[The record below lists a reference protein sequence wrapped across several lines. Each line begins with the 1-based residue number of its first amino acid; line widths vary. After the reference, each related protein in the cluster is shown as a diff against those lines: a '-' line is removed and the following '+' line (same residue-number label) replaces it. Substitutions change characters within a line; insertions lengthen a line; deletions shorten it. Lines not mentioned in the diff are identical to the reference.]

1 MADSSS
7 FRRTGPETGEP
18 VSPPPLP
25 GTLHKAVQALAIE
38 PLSMALSVTG
48 RKAYDVMIWLAQR
61 GRPGADGGY
70 SSPVSAILKGF
81 GSTTKASER
90 VQRYIEQMVQTTVIW
105 RPLAPSDAN
114 ALTLDGFELPGGDR
128 SGTALQE
135 EARTFPLLAEARLYK
150 RAGEWWVTWYY
161 PPSIAEQI
169 IDPDRWAQ
177 IELNSIARLSTYTA
191 VALYEICARY
201 KDSPGGLTSRH
212 EPDHWTKVL
221 REGGGLK
228 AREFRKF
235 KSELLLPAIRDIND
249 KTELLIE
256 LVEHR
261 RGAVLEAVQFKVA
274 RKPAPQAARA
284 KPVEPADVSLALR
297 AAQWG
302 IREIDLDPL
311 LVRHGEDR
319 VAEALDALAAHV
331 ESQRGGPVRKP
342 AAYLTAILAKKQA
355 PPSTDVPAS
364 GGTRRV
370 GTKTGDTSDVG
381 SAAPVVLQV
390 HDAMP
395 APALVQQQE
404 RERQVEV
411 WRQQRLREIR
421 EAFALEPPER
431 KAAILA
437 QVRQQHPLLAASPA
451 VRRRLDAG
459 EWESPLVSHVVLD
472 VYATLQHGPHWK
484 EPADLDLVMAGVQA
498 QRGR

>member
-1 MADSSS
+1 MADPNPNL
-7 FRRTGPETGEP
+7 RTDSEAGEP
-18 VSPPPLP
+18 ASPPHLP

-61 GRPGADGGY
+61 GRLGPDGGY
-70 SSPVSAILKGF
+70 ASPVSAILKGF
-81 GSTTKASER
+81 GSSTKASER

-105 RPLAPSDAN
+105 RPLAPSDASS
-114 ALTLDGFELPGGDR
+114 LTLDGFELPGAA
-128 SGTALQE
+128 SGAAIQE

-150 RAGEWWVTWYY
+150 RGGEWWVTWYY

-177 IELNSIARLSTYTA
+177 LELNSIARLSTYTG

-235 KSELLLPAIRDIND
+235 KSELLLPAIRDINE
-249 KTELLIE
+249 KTELQVE

-261 RGAVLEAVQFKVA
+261 RGSVLETVQFKVA
-274 RKPAPQAARA
+274 RKPTERARPA
-284 KPVEPADVSLALR
+284 PVEPADVSLALR

-302 IREIDLDPL
+302 IREADLDPL
-311 LVRHGEDR
+311 IVRHGEAR
-319 VAEALDALAAHV
+319 VAEGLDALAAHV
-331 ESQRGGPVRKP
+331 ESQRGGPLRKP
-342 AAYLTAILAKKQA
+342 AAYLTAILAKKQTQPHSA
-355 PPSTDVPAS
+355 SNPRPVAASMVNEPPPPQVQPAQTPS
-364 GGTRRV
+364 HVETLR
-370 GTKTGDTSDVG
+370 
-381 SAAPVVLQV
+381 
-390 HDAMP
+390 
-395 APALVQQQE
+395 E
-404 RERQVEV
+404 RERQVEL

-421 EAFALEPPER
+421 EEFALEPAER
-431 KAAILA
+431 KAAVLA
-437 QVRQQHPLLAASPA
+437 QVRQQHALLTSTPA

-459 EWESPLVSHVVLD
+459 EWASPLVSHVVLD
-472 VYATLQHGPHWK
+472 VYATGKYGPRWK
-484 EPADLDLVMAGVQA
+484 EPADIDLVMAQVQA
-498 QRGR
+498 SRSR

>member
-1 MADSSS
+1 MADPKPLH
-7 FRRTGPETGEP
+7 RAGPETGDP
-18 VSPPPLP
+18 TAAPHLP

-38 PLSMALSVTG
+38 PLTMALSVTG

-61 GRPGADGGY
+61 GRPGPDGGY

-90 VQRYIEQMVQTTVIW
+90 VQRYIEQMVQTTVVW

-114 ALTLDGFELPGGDR
+114 SLTLDGFELPGGDAPEP
-128 SGTALQE
+128 ALQQ

-212 EPDHWTKVL
+212 EPDHWTQVL

-235 KSELLLPAIRDIND
+235 KSELLLPALRDIND
-249 KTELLIE
+249 KTELLVE

-261 RGAVLEAVQFKVA
+261 RGAVLETVQFKVA
-274 RKPAPQAARA
+274 RKPAPHTARA
-284 KPVEPADVSLALR
+284 MPVEPADVSLALR

-302 IREIDLDPL
+302 IREVDLDPL

-331 ESQRGGPVRKP
+331 ESQRSGPVRKP

-355 PPSTDVPAS
+355 PAAAPAS
-364 GGTRRV
+364 APPPAPVATQV
-370 GTKTGDTSDVG
+370 QA
-381 SAAPVVLQV
+381 AAP
-390 HDAMP
+390 
-395 APALVQQQE
+395 APEVESLKE

-421 EAFALEPPER
+421 EEFAHEPAER
-431 KAAILA
+431 KASILN
-437 QVRQQHPLLAASPA
+437 QVRQQHPLLAATPA

-459 EWESPLVSHVVLD
+459 EWESPLVSHAVLD
-472 VYATLQHGPHWK
+472 VYATSKYGPRWK
-484 EPADLDLVMAGVQA
+484 EPADLDLVMASVQA
-498 QRGR
+498 HRGR